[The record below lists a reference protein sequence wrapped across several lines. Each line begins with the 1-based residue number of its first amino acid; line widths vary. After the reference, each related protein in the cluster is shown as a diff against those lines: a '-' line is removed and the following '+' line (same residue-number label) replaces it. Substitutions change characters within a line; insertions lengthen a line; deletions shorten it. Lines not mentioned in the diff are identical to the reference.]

1 MKWFGEKMA
10 KEKANITM
18 SIIIFIIICIFSLSL
33 FYVYNITINKQI
45 KSYKQSQL
53 MQISLIKKMI
63 LKEMG
68 TVIKKPLE
76 SINKH
81 INNENEIP
89 NISDTFKLNGL
100 EEVKYINLISKSTN
114 SLKEI
119 DYKNNGLNKKYIL
132 SIRKTILN
140 NLEGKWINIDDY
152 KNSYFITP
160 FKVTNE
166 FQMMFVHYPIF
177 FDDNKQFILTFATD
191 LNMVASNFIKDIK
204 IGENGSGGIIDGKG
218 NVIYDTDKTVIGL
231 NIFNLHENYPGVI
244 EFDDEMLSTEKG
256 VKKYD
261 FLIRESNESVT
272 KYGLWDTIEI
282 EENKLKIATFVPEE
296 DVIGNFIRFRNKIL
310 IIGSLLIIFIIISG
324 VSLYNY
330 NNRTLINN
338 EKYIRGK
345 YNEKTKELKIKNKNL
360 DRLNWKLNNLFK
372 YDNIIFWSIDM
383 NSYEI
388 IDLSGPIKKLYGYEI
403 EDFISEPH
411 LFKKVVDPRDKE
423 RIKNKKASL
432 FEDDNVVKSIYRI
445 QTSDDEIKWIKDVT
459 ISFKNEGK
467 IERIDGIIF
476 DITENKLNEEKLE
489 EEKIRFE
496 NILKTTQDGFALI
509 DMYGNFLEVNQAYLD
524 MIGYSKEEILDMN
537 IAEIDVNYN
546 EDEIKDIIKE
556 IQINDCK
563 LFESKHRNKNKY
575 NIDVE
580 ISATFNNYRESF
592 LIIFIRDITDRKEE
606 EAIIK
611 YLSYHDGMTNLYNR
625 TYFDKEME
633 RFNHSR
639 QVPISII
646 TGDLDNL
653 KAVNDNYGHK
663 KGDKYIKKA
672 ADILNEA
679 TRHEDIVARFGGDE
693 FAILLPNTNQKQ
705 VENICNR
712 IREKIKKINKEFKF
726 DIPLNISL
734 GYKTIN
740 DQNTN
745 IFDALNDSDKRMYV
759 NKEKNKRREN

>member
-1 MKWFGEKMA
+1 
-10 KEKANITM
+10 
-18 SIIIFIIICIFSLSL
+18 
-33 FYVYNITINKQI
+33 
-45 KSYKQSQL
+45 
-53 MQISLIKKMI
+53 
-63 LKEMG
+63 
-68 TVIKKPLE
+68 
-76 SINKH
+76 
-81 INNENEIP
+81 
-89 NISDTFKLNGL
+89 
-100 EEVKYINLISKSTN
+100 
-114 SLKEI
+114 
-119 DYKNNGLNKKYIL
+119 
-132 SIRKTILN
+132 
-140 NLEGKWINIDDY
+140 
-152 KNSYFITP
+152 
-160 FKVTNE
+160 
-166 FQMMFVHYPIF
+166 
-177 FDDNKQFILTFATD
+177 
-191 LNMVASNFIKDIK
+191 
-204 IGENGSGGIIDGKG
+204 
-218 NVIYDTDKTVIGL
+218 
-231 NIFNLHENYPGVI
+231 
-244 EFDDEMLSTEKG
+244 
-256 VKKYD
+256 
-261 FLIRESNESVT
+261 
-272 KYGLWDTIEI
+272 
-282 EENKLKIATFVPEE
+282 
-296 DVIGNFIRFRNKIL
+296 
-310 IIGSLLIIFIIISG
+310 
-324 VSLYNY
+324 
-330 NNRTLINN
+330 
-338 EKYIRGK
+338 
-345 YNEKTKELKIKNKNL
+345 
-360 DRLNWKLNNLFK
+360 
-372 YDNIIFWSIDM
+372 
-383 NSYEI
+383 
-388 IDLSGPIKKLYGYEI
+388 
-403 EDFISEPH
+403 
-411 LFKKVVDPRDKE
+411 
-423 RIKNKKASL
+423 
-432 FEDDNVVKSIYRI
+432 
-445 QTSDDEIKWIKDVT
+445 
-459 ISFKNEGK
+459 
-467 IERIDGIIF
+467 
-476 DITENKLNEEKLE
+476 
-489 EEKIRFE
+489 
-496 NILKTTQDGFALI
+496 
-509 DMYGNFLEVNQAYLD
+509 MYGNFLEVNQAYLD

-712 IREKIKKINKEFKF
+712 IREKIKKINKTFKF

-745 IFDALNDSDKRMYV
+745 IFDALNDADKR
-759 NKEKNKRREN
+759 